1 MPKISSNTIHARIF
15 PALSLLLISKSPHG
29 FVVVISLA
37 RKFFCHSKRQTVGSS
52 AYFPGSQPPPTPS
65 PYASTQPRN
74 SGSPMTNSF
83 ALVGSCAYSFNS
95 VLQSWNACFAAGI
108 FFHWTIHG
116 FSWTIFLIGVI
127 KKIPVGT
134 SVSACR
140 IFPISFSICLNGS
153 PLFMRTILCRSA
165 NCN

>member
-65 PYASTQPRN
+65 PYASIQPRN

-83 ALVGSCAYSFNS
+83 AVFDSRAASFIS
-95 VLQSWNACFAAGI
+95 VLQSWNACFAAGKSFHQTICGFTCRI
-108 FFHWTIHG
+108 F
-116 FSWTIFLIGVI
+116 SIGVI
-127 KKIPVGT
+127 KYYPVGT
-134 SVSACR
+134 AVVACR
-140 IFPISFSICLNGS
+140 LFPINFQVV
-153 PLFMRTILCRSA
+153 
-165 NCN
+165 